1 MPEWEDMW
9 AKRVAL
15 PELNWTGPVGL
26 IAKAEENQCCT

>member
-15 PELNWTGPVGL
+15 PGLNWTDPVGL
-26 IAKAEENQCCT
+26 IAKDEKFL